1 MLILKIL
8 KGDPTAQDWAEIGKM
23 LEEGYTTGIDR
34 PYGINWTV
42 EWKPSSN
49 TK

>member
-1 MLILKIL
+1 MIILKVL
-8 KGDPTAQDWAEIGKM
+8 KGDPNAQDWAEIGKM

-34 PYGINWTV
+34 PPGINWTA

-49 TK
+49 LK